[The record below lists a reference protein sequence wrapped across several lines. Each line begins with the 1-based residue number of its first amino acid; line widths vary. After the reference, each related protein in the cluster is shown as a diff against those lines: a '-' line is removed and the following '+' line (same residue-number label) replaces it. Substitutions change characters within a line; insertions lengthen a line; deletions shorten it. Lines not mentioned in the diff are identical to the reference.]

1 MDWYEQLPPLCP
13 PTDASPCNGRK
24 VILQMIVTSFRKGSY
39 SLIRCSSVKVLM
51 SVLLIKDMNKKL
63 YIERIL
69 DFCDVPQL
77 FIARDAFDTIYLCL
91 LFEDDPSCRYTAIRV
106 SSERLQSFLS
116 GKEDLRCLFDNPEN
130 AFEYFDVEYRDN
142 EYFFQP
148 HESASVGEDR
158 LPLTGYLM
166 PENEQESVVVHIP
179 VSDRNLLKDLVR
191 KFGWACVF

>member
-1 MDWYEQLPPLCP
+1 
-13 PTDASPCNGRK
+13 
-24 VILQMIVTSFRKGSY
+24 
-39 SLIRCSSVKVLM
+39 
-51 SVLLIKDMNKKL
+51 MNKKL

-91 LFEDDPSCRYTAIRV
+91 LFEDEPSCRYTAIRV

-116 GKEDLRCLFDNPEN
+116 GREDLRFLFDNPEN

-148 HESASVGEDR
+148 HESASVGD
-158 LPLTGYLM
+158 
-166 PENEQESVVVHIP
+166 
-179 VSDRNLLKDLVR
+179 
-191 KFGWACVF
+191 ACLRMSMNQ

>member
-1 MDWYEQLPPLCP
+1 
-13 PTDASPCNGRK
+13 
-24 VILQMIVTSFRKGSY
+24 
-39 SLIRCSSVKVLM
+39 
-51 SVLLIKDMNKKL
+51 MNKKL

-77 FIARDAFDTIYLCL
+77 FVARDAFDTIYLCL
-91 LFEDDPSCRYTAIRV
+91 LFEDEPSCRYTAIRV

-116 GKEDLRCLFDNPEN
+116 GKEDLRFLFDNPEN

-148 HESASVGEDR
+148 HVSASVGEER
-158 LPLTGYLM
+158 LPLTGYRM
-166 PENEQESVVVHIP
+166 PENEHESVVVHIP